1 MSRSAL
7 IVRGIGLVLL
17 VAFLLAPQGFAW
29 LFAPLT
35 INNAPPIYNQGSLI
49 ELALNHLAIVAVAT
63 VAATIVAV
71 GLAIF
76 VSRPVGAEFLPLSR
90 SIANLGQTFP
100 PIAVLALAVP
110 VLGFGTAPTLVAL
123 FLYGLLPIFENALV
137 GLTTLPATVIDAADG
152 MGMTPLQRLRS
163 VELPLALPVILSGI
177 RLSAVISMGTATI
190 GSTVA
195 ARTLGEVIIAGLTSN
210 NFAFVLQGGAIVA
223 ALAVLV
229 SDGFGVVE
237 RAALR
242 RAGRIPTAA

>member
-1 MSRSAL
+1 MTRSGL
-7 IVRGIGLVLL
+7 IIRAVALVLL
-17 VAFLLAPQGFAW
+17 VAFLLAPHAFTW

-49 ELALNHLAIVAVAT
+49 ELTLNHLAIVAAAT
-63 VAATIVAV
+63 LAATIVAV

-76 VSRPVGAEFLPLSR
+76 VSRPTGAEFLPLSR

-123 FLYGLLPIFENALV
+123 FLYGLLPIFENALI

-229 SDGFGVVE
+229 SDGFGVIE

-242 RAGRIPTAA
+242 RAGRVPAAA